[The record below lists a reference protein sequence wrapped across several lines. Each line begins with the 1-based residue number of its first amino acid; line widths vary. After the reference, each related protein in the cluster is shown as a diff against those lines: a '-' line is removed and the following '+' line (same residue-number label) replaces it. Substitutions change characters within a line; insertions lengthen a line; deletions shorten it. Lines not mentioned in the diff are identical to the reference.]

1 MMTRGLRTGQLVAIV
16 GFSLSCFLILIF
28 LWVAFGGTLPLA
40 PQSYRL
46 QVAFPEAA
54 QLADEADVRIS
65 GVNVGKVKDKRL
77 DLRSGRTLATL
88 EIEPDFAPLPRDT
101 RAILRQKTL
110 LGETYVELTPGHRSA
125 GTLPDGA
132 RLPDSQVQ
140 RTVEL
145 DEIFRAFDPETRR
158 NFQEWMQELA
168 AVGRNTA
175 DRDLNDAFGNFPRFA
190 ADATDLLRIADEQR
204 RAVRTLVRDG
214 GTALGAVTARRG
226 ELRRLVEGTAGT
238 FAATASRDRALAE
251 TFRIFPVFLAEAR
264 ATMRTLEDFSGR
276 TRPVI
281 RTLRQPADDLRPTL
295 RALRQLSP
303 DLRAL
308 FRQLDPLIAT
318 GRRTLPDLER
328 LLRGADPLFEA
339 ARVFFPELN
348 PILAYFNFHQATIAG
363 FLSNAGPDLSSK
375 VGGTRGQTQVGIIDS
390 RSLALRMTRPDWE
403 RGNAYLQPNA
413 IERATALG
421 TFESFDCS
429 PAGGE
434 QPNPNDALDA
444 PPIPLIKDAAKRPPC
459 FEAPP
464 SLYDGKLFVI
474 PQRGDARL
482 RPRPTGR
489 AGNRPAVDPNP
500 DDPAR

>member
-1 MMTRGLRTGQLVAIV
+1 MTRGLKAGQVAAIV
-16 GFSLSCFLILIF
+16 GFSLSCFAILLF
-28 LWVAFGGTLPLA
+28 LWVSFGGTLPLA
-40 PQSYRL
+40 PKSYRL
-46 QVAFPEAA
+46 KVAFPEAV

-65 GVNVGKVKDKRL
+65 GVNVGKVKGKRL
-77 DLRSGRTLATL
+77 DAASNRTLATL
-88 EIEPDFAPLPRDT
+88 EIKPEFAPLPRDT

-125 GTLPDGA
+125 GMLADGA
-132 RLPDSQVQ
+132 RLPDSQVG

-158 NFQEWMQELA
+158 NFQQWMQELA
-168 AVGRNTA
+168 VVGRGTA
-175 DRDLNDAFGNFPRFA
+175 DRDLNDAFGTFPRFA

-214 GTALGAVTARRG
+214 GTALSAVTARRG

-238 FAATASRDRALAE
+238 FEATASRDRALAE
-251 TFRIFPVFLAEAR
+251 TFRIFPVFLNEAR

-281 RTLRQPADDLRPTL
+281 RTLRRPADDLGPTL
-295 RALRQLSP
+295 RSLRALSP

-308 FRQLDPLIAT
+308 FRQLDPLVVT

-339 ARVFFPELN
+339 ARLFFPELN

-363 FLSNAGPDLSSK
+363 FISNAGPDLSSK
-375 VGGTRGQTQVGIIDS
+375 VGGTRGQTQVGIIDG
-390 RSLALRMTRPDWE
+390 RSLEFRLTRPDWE

-413 IERATALG
+413 IERASALG
-421 TFESFDCS
+421 TLESFDCS

-434 QPNPNDALDA
+434 RPNPDDALNA
-444 PPIPLIKDAAKRPPC
+444 PPIPLLKDAAKRPPC

-474 PQRGDARL
+474 PERGDARL

-500 DDPAR
+500 DDPTR